1 MNKDEFR
8 KKLSDD
14 VDQFLRE
21 GGQIDSVEA
30 KRVCPPHMQW
40 IARRGMD
47 YSTWDE
53 IEGADYC
60 RRNGNFKL
68 DPEDFEED

>member
-1 MNKDEFR
+1 VNKDEFR
-8 KKLSDD
+8 KRLADD

-21 GGQIDSVEA
+21 GGQIKSVES
-30 KRVCPPHMQW
+30 KRVCPAHMQW

-53 IEGADYC
+53 IGGDDWE
-60 RRNGNFKL
+60 RRDGTFKL
-68 DPEDFEED
+68 DPEDFEEE

>member
-8 KKLSDD
+8 KRLADD

-21 GGQIDSVEA
+21 GGQIKSVES

-40 IARRGMD
+40 IADRGMD
-47 YSTWDE
+47 YSVWDE
-53 IEGADYC
+53 IEGDDYC
-60 RRNGNFKL
+60 RRDGTFKL
-68 DPEDFEED
+68 DPEDFEDE